1 MSVFSLHL
9 RGNKEKWE
17 RTCVQFMLN
26 GRSSLNPFVEETP
39 SGASSTTQAIVYMVY
54 IYLVKPQFI
63 NSTLNFLTVS
73 PGRFLTDIRRLGFF
87 RDKNTVID

>member
-1 MSVFSLHL
+1 MPVFSLHL

-54 IYLVKPQFI
+54 IYLVKPQYK
-63 NSTLNFLTVS
+63 NPTLNFPAVS
-73 PGRFLTDIRRLGFF
+73 PGRFLTGLQRLGFF
-87 RDKNTVID
+87 GTKIQP